1 MRTLRYVGQADN
13 TGYGI
18 AAATLVRALDG
29 AGVSVAWEPLVD
41 GPDGYAPDR
50 SPTAGP
56 ADLWRLRD
64 NASDCD
70 RVLLHMVPE
79 CYASFIARERAS
91 ARPDA
96 PIWGL
101 SVWGTDRL
109 PDHWPALINA
119 LDGLVV
125 PSEWNRAIYRASGV
139 TIPIAVVPYLPQF
152 AGAPASAEATAALA
166 ARLPSLE
173 GRLVFYAISA
183 WRERK
188 GIAPLVAAFA
198 AAFRHRDPVALII
211 KTTARDL
218 DRHDA
223 PGTLPVRQQ
232 FVQLL
237 YRAMRR
243 HWRRPPLIV
252 LLAAELPE
260 AEIHALHEIGDCY
273 VSLCRAEGWGVGAF
287 EAGFM
292 GRPVIMTDWGGQ
304 SAFLSA
310 DTSFQ
315 VASHLVPVRTPRPN
329 ASTTGNQR
337 WAEPNHRSAVA
348 AFRAVAADL
357 GSARARG
364 AALRADLQTRF
375 TPTAAAHAM
384 IGALWPD

>member
-1 MRTLRYVGQADN
+1 MHTLRYIGQADN

-29 AGVSVAWEPLVD
+29 AGVAVAWEPLVD
-41 GPDGYAPDR
+41 GPNGYAPDR
-50 SPTAGP
+50 SMTAGP

-64 NASDCD
+64 DAADCD

-79 CYASFIARERAS
+79 YYAGFIARERAS
-91 ARPDA
+91 SRPDA
-96 PIWGL
+96 PIWGM
-101 SVWGTDRL
+101 SVWETDRL
-109 PDHWPALINA
+109 PDHWPPLINE

-125 PSEWNRAIYRASGV
+125 PSDWNRDIYRASGV

-152 AGAPASAEATAALA
+152 AGAPSSAEATAALA
-166 ARLPSLE
+166 ARLPQLE

-183 WRERK
+183 WLERK

-198 AAFRHRDPVALII
+198 GAFRHRDPVALII

-218 DRHDA
+218 DRYEA

-260 AEIHALHEIGDCY
+260 AEIHALHEMGDCY
-273 VSLCRAEGWGVGAF
+273 VSLCRAEGWGLGAF
-287 EAGFM
+287 DAGFM
-292 GRPVIMTDWGGQ
+292 GKPVIMTDWGGQ

-310 DTSFQ
+310 ETSYK
-315 VASHLVPVRTPRPN
+315 VASRQVSVRTPLPN
-329 ASTTGNQR
+329 ASYTSNQH
-337 WAEPNHRSAVA
+337 WAEPNDRSAVA
-348 AFRAVAADL
+348 AFRAVAADP

-364 AALRADLQTRF
+364 AALRADLQARF
-375 TPTAAAHAM
+375 TPTAAANAM